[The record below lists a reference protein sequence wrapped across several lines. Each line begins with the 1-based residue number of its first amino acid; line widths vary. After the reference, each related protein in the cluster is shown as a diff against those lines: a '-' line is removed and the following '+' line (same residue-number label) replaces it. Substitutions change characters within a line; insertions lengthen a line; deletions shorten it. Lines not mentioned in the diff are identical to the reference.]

1 MKLSIKEKEKI
12 KNQIINILAGEK
24 EVQKIII
31 FGSFTTSDTPNDI
44 DIAVFQKS
52 NEQYLNLS
60 MKYRKLMRELT
71 ETISFDIIPVH
82 PNAKGHFLD
91 DIETGEVIFER

>member
-12 KNQIINILAGEK
+12 KNQIINLLSGEK

-31 FGSFTTSDTPNDI
+31 FGSFITSDTPNDI

-60 MKYRKLMRELT
+60 MKYRKLMRDLT
-71 ETISFDIIPVH
+71 DTISYDIIPVH
-82 PNAKGHFLD
+82 PNAKGRFLD